1 VKYIEVLAK
10 LKCDS
15 SAINT
20 STAKSVANRILNMS
34 NKNGDGAVTEKEFIQ
49 W

>member
-1 VKYIEVLAK
+1 MKYIEVLAE
-10 LKCDS
+10 LKGGS
-15 SAINT
+15 AAINT
-20 STAKSVANRILNMS
+20 GTAKSVANRILNMS